1 MEVISLVKNRKHN
14 SNNKRKSNY
23 PSPVQRVDDL
33 LVAEVRLAIQ
43 LGIPEDTIIK
53 NYHITYSQLNYCK
66 KRNVTFQDYYE
77 KEVNNN
83 ENK

>member
-1 MEVISLVKNRKHN
+1 MSRNRSYK
-14 SNNKRKSNY
+14 SNKKRKSNY

-53 NYHITYSQLNYCK
+53 NYHINYSQLNYI
-66 KRNVTFQDYYE
+66 KRSKLSFNDIYS
-77 KEVNNN
+77 KEC
-83 ENK
+83 EE

>member
-14 SNNKRKSNY
+14 SNNTRRRNKY

-43 LGIPEDTIIK
+43 IGLSDDTIIK
-53 NYHITYSQLNYCK
+53 NYHITYSQLNYI
-66 KRNVTFQDYYE
+66 KRTKVSFDDIYS
-77 KEVNNN
+77 KEC
-83 ENK
+83 EE